1 VIPGRDKFDVPLS
14 SYQDLLD
21 RARAERGWKIV
32 RQVKVFQSTTST
44 NDICWQAA
52 PSADAHGLLVLA
64 AAQSAG
70 RGRRG
75 NAWLASPGQSAL
87 FSLLLKNAA
96 PDATGAERLTLL
108 AGLAAAEGIERV
120 TGLRAQ
126 IKWPNDILLEN
137 IAGGGGGRKVAGILV
152 ERRNA
157 DIVVGVGVNALQTAA
172 DFPPDLA
179 ARATS
184 CTMAAGRPVTP
195 LAVITE
201 VADALDRRFFRP
213 GADWLAHWKSR
224 CATLGQRLP
233 LENAGRRFV
242 AEIVDVDPLR
252 GLVVRDETGTMRFL
266 SSALTTFSE
275 ETPGMSGKI

>member
-1 VIPGRDKFDVPLS
+1 MFSAGDNFDVPLS

-21 RARAERGWKIV
+21 RARIQRGWSIV

-52 PSADAHGLLVLA
+52 SSADAHGLLVIA

-75 NAWLASPGQSAL
+75 NAWLATPGHSAL

-96 PDATGAERLTLL
+96 PDPADAERLTLL
-108 AGLAAAEGIERV
+108 AGLAAAEGLDRA
-120 TGLRAQ
+120 TGLRSQ

-137 IAGGGGGRKVAGILV
+137 VASAGGAKKVAGILV

-157 DIVVGVGVNALQTAA
+157 DVVIGVGVNALQSAA

-179 ARATS
+179 PRATS
-184 CTMAAGRPVTP
+184 CTLAAGRPIPP
-195 LAVITE
+195 LPVISE
-201 VADALDRRFFRP
+201 ILSALAGHFVRHDP
-213 GADWLAHWKSR
+213 DWLAHWKSR

-233 LENAGRRFV
+233 LQHAGRSFI
-242 AEIVDVDPLR
+242 AEIIDVDPLR
-252 GLVVRDETGTMRFL
+252 GLIVRDDTGTMRFL
-266 SSALTTFSE
+266 SSALTTFSND
-275 ETPGMSGKI
+275 PAPK